1 MTTLTETKLVSR
13 EEARRETTIQLDP
26 GESLTERIDA

>member
-13 EEARRETTIQLDP
+13 EEARRETTIHLDP
-26 GESLTERIDA
+26 GMRLMERVDA